1 MQIVVDEQVYA
12 ELQRR
17 ALAYVE
23 KEPNDTLRRLLG
35 LGGSTP
41 VASTSRPVAAAP
53 GPRRGRREQK
63 VQLSALVAAGLLRR
77 GERLI
82 ALDYAGQPIPG
93 AEAEVGTGNKLVRNG
108 RRYSMSALAVELLR
122 QAGHDVDVARGPAH
136 WRTAEGKT
144 VLALWRGMKRATPP
158 ASEPGAWQGPA
169 V

>member
-1 MQIVVDEQVYA
+1 MVQIAVDDQVYA

-35 LGGSTP
+35 LDAPAP
-41 VASTSRPVAAAP
+41 VAAPPRPVAASV

-77 GERLI
+77 GERLTC
-82 ALDYAGQPIPG
+82 LDYVGQPIPG
-93 AEAEVGTGNKLVRNG
+93 GDAEVGTGNKVVRYG
-108 RRYSMSALAVELLR
+108 RRYSMSGLAVELLR
-122 QAGHDVDVARGPAH
+122 GAGHTVEVARGPAH

-144 VLALWRGMKRATPP
+144 VLELWRGLKRNAPP
-158 ASEPGAWQGPA
+158 ASEPGAR
-169 V
+169 